1 MKKGTKILVIIG
13 LVIVLLLAVL
23 VVNQLGLLDTR
34 FWTYDKNVYSE
45 FYDGVYVA
53 GKDLDPGSYTVE
65 IKGGS
70 LHTGTVEIGE
80 SIDDYSGRAIW
91 VSDGDRGFQFT
102 IEEGQVLRSNIGSQR
117 EMRIKRV
124 N

>member
-1 MKKGTKILVIIG
+1 MKKGTKILIIIG
-13 LVIVLLLAVL
+13 LVIVLLLAIL

-34 FWTYDKNVYSE
+34 FWTYDKSIYSE